1 MGAIWDFIAGKSN
14 DWDRVEREQSS
25 SSSSGN
31 YSSRKRKRIGAYC
44 KTCGHTVQERFS
56 DSIDDKEK
64 PKVSYENEV
73 LKIKDV
79 KFDFIDECLEI
90 KNLKCDITDES
101 IVIPL
106 K

>member
-44 KTCGHTVQERFS
+44 KNCGHKVQDRFS
-56 DSIDDKEK
+56 DSIDNRATLIRECNR
-64 PKVSYENEV
+64 YEGGCGEGLHNPVIVEV
-73 LKIKDV
+73 
-79 KFDFIDECLEI
+79 EE
-90 KNLKCDITDES
+90 
-101 IVIPL
+101 
-106 K
+106 